1 MAWKV
6 TKTSKDQIIKAGFQT
21 KEAAEDW
28 LDAASHI
35 DGTECN
41 IAEMDEYEEEEYME
55 AMEENSLET
64 DYSAIDFG
72 SEATQSYTDD
82 DDDIITESSMDSN
95 LSDDVDFLNEL
106 NDGYAFE
113 ED

>member
-6 TKTSKDQIIKAGFQT
+6 TKTRKDQIIKAGFLT

-28 LDAASHI
+28 LDAATHI
-35 DGTECN
+35 DSNDCSVD
-41 IAEMDEYEEEEYME
+41 EMDEYEEEEYME

-72 SEATQSYTDD
+72 SEATQSYVEDEDD
-82 DDDIITESSMDSN
+82 LINDAGTEPT
-95 LSDDVDFLNEL
+95 LSEDVDFLNEL
-106 NDGYAFE
+106 NR
-113 ED
+113 